1 MAIDIVGDML
11 KNHTDEEIIAHL
23 YKAIS
28 GIVKNYSVSV
38 KLNQPEILWGTFG
51 DLTLVA
57 DVLRNMKR
65 RNDEQ
70 AAKRQSMVQ

>member
-23 YKAIS
+23 HKII
-28 GIVKNYSVSV
+28 GGVIKNYSISA
-38 KLNQPEILWGTFG
+38 KLNQPEILWGNLG
-51 DLTLVA
+51 DLTLIS